1 MKLSCTQENFS
12 RGIQLTSHLAGK
24 NTTLP
29 ILNNILLRA
38 TSAGCELLSTNLEMG
53 VKCFVRGKVDE
64 EGEITVP
71 ARLLSDYV
79 SLLPHQKVDLE
90 TSASELKVHCENFH
104 TVLKGQPTEE
114 FPMLPEVQDGTP
126 FQVKAEDLKS
136 AVSETAFAV
145 AFDETRPEISGVLLR
160 YSGNVLTC
168 VATDSYRLAERKIA
182 LLEPAAQ
189 EGKVIIPG
197 RAWQEL
203 LRLLPDNTDSPVR
216 VVVAENQMVFYIDDV
231 QFVSRLIEGHY
242 PDYEQIIPKETSVT
256 MTVPRDELVKTIK
269 TASLFSKSGIND
281 VVLDLQPENKTCIV
295 SSSNAQ
301 IGENTITLHP
311 EITGT
316 AMSIVFNH
324 RYLLDGLLN
333 MPTSEIQLQ
342 FVDRSS
348 PGIIKPVDS
357 EGYVYIVMPIKQ

>member
-1 MKLSCTQENFS
+1 MKLSCTQENLS
-12 RGIQLTSHLAGK
+12 RGIQFTSHLAGK
-24 NTTLP
+24 NTSLP
-29 ILNNILLRA
+29 ILNNLLLRA
-38 TSAGCELLSTNLEMG
+38 TAAGCELLSTNLEMG
-53 VKCFVRGKVDE
+53 VKCFVRGKVEE

-79 SLLPHQKVDLE
+79 TLLPHQKVDL
-90 TSASELKVHCENFH
+90 SSSGSELKIQCENFH

-114 FPMLPEVQDGTP
+114 FPVLPDVQNGNQ
-126 FQVKAEDLKS
+126 FHLNAGELKS
-136 AVSETAFAV
+136 AVAETAFAV
-145 AFDETRPEISGVLLR
+145 AFDETRPEISGVFLR
-160 YSGNVLTC
+160 FSGNQLIC
-168 VATDSYRLAERKIA
+168 AATDSYRLAERKIA
-182 LLEPAAQ
+182 ITQSPAQ
-189 EGKVIIPG
+189 EGKVIVPG

-203 LRLLPDNTDSPVR
+203 LRLLPD
-216 VVVAENQMVFYIDDV
+216 VAENDVRVEVTENQIVFYVDDI

-242 PDYEQIIPKETSVT
+242 PDYEQIIPKSATAT
-256 MTVPRDELVKTIK
+256 MTISRDELIKTIK

-311 EITGT
+311 EMTG
-316 AMSIVFNH
+316 AALSIVFNH

-333 MPTSEIQLQ
+333 MPTSDIQLQ
-342 FVDRSS
+342 FVDHSS
-348 PGIIKPVDS
+348 PGLIKPVDS